1 MKKFL
6 SSLIIIFASFTLYAQ
21 SDSAR
26 FYFGK
31 GKEEQNA
38 RKFAMAAKSY
48 DKAIQF
54 DPNYIDAYIENGKVS
69 LEMRRIDPAQ
79 GYFTKAITL
88 QPDNPVAIKEL
99 ASLYFNNRQF
109 QKAIDLAL
117 KCKACPES
125 NRIIA
130 MSYFNLEDYGKA
142 IPGLQR
148 ELQRNPK
155 DAEATYTLG
164 RSFVEQQ
171 DYKNSI
177 VYYQKAII
185 LDSSRGSWM
194 YELGL
199 LYYNA
204 TDDNN
209 AMKYFL
215 MAGNNGYPQSNDF
228 KENLGFVYLNT
239 GDIEN
244 GMKTLEGVL
253 SKRPN
258 DKDLLGGVAQAMY
271 KAKKYQE
278 ALTYYQKL
286 LELNPQDASSLY
298 MAGITFQRMNQK
310 EKGQA
315 MCDQAIK
322 LDPSLAKNRQKKGES
337 MGL

>member
-1 MKKFL
+1 MKKVTL
-6 SSLIIIFASFTLYAQ
+6 SIIALFTSIMLIAQ
-21 SDSAR
+21 ADSAR

-38 RKFAMAAKSY
+38 RRFAGAAKYY

-54 DPNYIDAYIENGKVS
+54 DANYVDAYIENGRVS
-69 LEMRRIDPAQ
+69 LEMRRIDPAH

-88 QPDNPVAIKEL
+88 QPENPVAIKEL
-99 ASLYFNNRQF
+99 ATLYFNNRQF

-117 KCKACPES
+117 KCKGCPES
-125 NRIIA
+125 NRIIS

-148 ELQRNPK
+148 EVQKNPN

-177 VYYQKAII
+177 VYYQRAIGI
-185 LDSSRGSWM
+185 DSTRGSWM

-215 MAGNNGYPQSNDF
+215 MAAGRGYPQSNDF

-244 GMKTLEGVL
+244 GMKTLAGVL

-258 DKDLLGGVAQAMY
+258 DKDLIGGVAQAMY
-271 KAKKYQE
+271 KAKKFTE

-298 MAGITFQRMNQK
+298 MAGITFQRMDQK

>member
-1 MKKFL
+1 MKNVFFSIIAL
-6 SSLIIIFASFTLYAQ
+6 FTSITLIAQ
-21 SDSAR
+21 ADSAR
-26 FYFGK
+26 FYFKK
-31 GKEEQNA
+31 GSEEQAA
-38 RKFAMAAKSY
+38 RRFAMASKY
-48 DKAIQF
+48 FDKAIQF
-54 DPNYIDAYIENGKVS
+54 DNNYTEAYIENGRVS
-69 LEMRRIDPAQ
+69 LEMRRIDAAH
-79 GYFTKAITL
+79 GHFAKAIIL
-88 QPDNPVAIKEL
+88 QPENPIAIKEL
-99 ASLYFNNRQF
+99 ATLYFNNRQF

-117 KCKACPES
+117 KCKGCPES
-125 NRIIA
+125 NRIIS

-148 ELQRNPK
+148 EVQKNPK

-177 VYYQKAII
+177 VYYQKAIAI
-185 LDSSRGSWM
+185 DSSRGSWM

-215 MAGNNGYPQSNDF
+215 MAANKGYPQSNDF
-228 KENLGFVYLNT
+228 KENLGFSYLNT

-244 GMKTLEGVL
+244 GMKTLSGVL
-253 SKRPN
+253 SRRPN
-258 DKDLLGGVAQAMY
+258 DRDLIGGVAQAMY

-286 LELNPQDASSLY
+286 LELNPQDANSLY
-298 MAGITFQRMNQK
+298 MAGITFQRMDQK

-322 LDPSLAKNRQKKGES
+322 LDPSLAKNRQKKNES
-337 MGL
+337 MGF